1 MISEYL
7 TQVFAVAS
15 LTLFL
20 ALAGTG
26 YLYKESLKTNG
37 GLTSKIESLQ
47 FELATCRG
55 EVDLIQKDKEDLEAS
70 IETVEKKNEE
80 LIREFGMI
88 EQQLSVKKC
97 RGTIRNEKPVDI
109 NVADD
114 IADTLRLLRE
124 ASCLSNKDCK
134 RP

>member
-1 MISEYL
+1 MISKYL

-26 YLYKESLKTNG
+26 YLYKDSLKTNG
-37 GLTSKIESLQ
+37 ELTSRIESLQ
-47 FELATCRG
+47 VELETCRG
-55 EVDLIQKDKEDLEAS
+55 EVDIIQKDKEDLEVS

-80 LIREFGMI
+80 LVREFGMI
-88 EQQLSVKKC
+88 ERQLSVKKC

-114 IADTLRLLRE
+114 IADTFRLLRE
-124 ASCLSNKDCK
+124 ASCLSNKDCE

>member
-7 TQVFAVAS
+7 TQVFAVTS

-37 GLTSKIESLQ
+37 GLTSRIESLQ
-47 FELATCRG
+47 VELATCRG
-55 EVDLIQKDKEDLEAS
+55 EVDLIQKDKEDLEVS

-80 LIREFGMI
+80 LIREFGVI

-114 IADTLRLLRE
+114 ISDTLRLLRE
-124 ASCLSNKDCK
+124 ASCLSNKDCE

>member
-7 TQVFAVAS
+7 TQVFAVTS

-37 GLTSKIESLQ
+37 RLQTTIESL
-47 FELATCRG
+47 EVDLETCRG
-55 EVDLIQKDKEDLEAS
+55 EVFLVEKDKEDLEVS
-70 IETVEKKNEE
+70 IQVVEEKYEKLEE
-80 LIREFGMI
+80 QFGTI
-88 EQQLSVKKC
+88 EQQLSVKQC
-97 RGTIRNEKPVDI
+97 RGTIKNEKNIDV

-124 ASCLSNKDCK
+124 ASCLSNKDCE

>member
-1 MISEYL
+1 MISKYL
-7 TQVFAVAS
+7 TRVLAVTS
-15 LTLFL
+15 ITLFL
-20 ALAGTG
+20 ALAGIG

-37 GLTSKIESLQ
+37 ELASRIESLQ
-47 FELATCRG
+47 VELETCRG
-55 EVDLIQKDKEDLEAS
+55 EVDLIQKDKEELEAS
-70 IETVEKKNEE
+70 IETVEKKNKE
-80 LIREFGMI
+80 LEQEFSTI
-88 EQQLSVKKC
+88 EQQLSIKKC

-124 ASCLSNKDCK
+124 ASCLSNKDCE

>member
-7 TQVFAVAS
+7 TQVFAVTS
-15 LTLFL
+15 LVLLL
-20 ALAGTG
+20 AVAGTG
-26 YLYKESLKTNG
+26 YLYKESLKENG
-37 GLTSKIESLQ
+37 ALQ
-47 FELATCRG
+47 TTIKTLKVDLETCRG
-55 EVDLIQKDKEDLEAS
+55 EIFLVEKDKEELEVS
-70 IETVEKKNEE
+70 IQTVEEKYEK
-80 LIREFGMI
+80 LKTQFGTI

-124 ASCLSNKDCK
+124 ASCLSNKDCE